1 MALIDSFEKSGNY
14 LFKYRGHIPLI
25 VFALAVPVAL
35 LTPYSEHVQI
45 TNYKLIIYVVCFTFI
60 SLGHFIRARTVGRRY
75 LQTSG
80 RNRSHQVASNLN
92 TTGWYSIVRHPLY
105 LGNALI
111 WMGIVC
117 FLENV
122 WFVIILMLLFW
133 IYYERIMFAEERFLE
148 RKFGNQFKEW
158 SEKVP
163 AFFPSWKHFQPATVP
178 FSWKIVFK
186 NEYPGMLSTMT
197 ALLFVLILKRSVLY
211 GGIYLSLNDLYCA
224 IFILIFGLIFKGIK
238 KYTSLFEPMD

>member
-1 MALIDSFEKSGNY
+1 MALTDSFEKSGNF
-14 LFKYRGHIPLI
+14 LFRYRGHIPLI
-25 VFALAVPVAL
+25 VFVLAVPVAFF
-35 LTPYSEHVQI
+35 TPYAELSA
-45 TNYKLIIYVVCFTFI
+45 NKNFKLIDCILVLTFI
-60 SLGHFIRARTVGRRY
+60 ISGHLIRARTVGRRF

-92 TTGWYSIVRHPLY
+92 TTGWYSVVRHPLY

-111 WMGIVC
+111 WLGIAC

-133 IYYERIMFAEERFLE
+133 IYYERIMFAEEQFLE
-148 RKFGNQFKEW
+148 RKFGSQFKEW

-163 AFFPSWKHFQPATVP
+163 AFLPSFKSFKKSTAP
-178 FSWKIVFK
+178 FSWKVVFK
-186 NEYPGMLSTMT
+186 NEYPGLISTMT
-197 ALLFVLILKRSVLY
+197 SLLFVLILKRSIICEMLKFTTT
-211 GGIYLSLNDLYCA
+211 DLYIA